1 MAEKHGSLSINS
13 DNIFPIIK
21 KWLYSDHDIFYREL
35 ISNGCDAIT
44 KLKKL
49 EMMGEYTFPENAK
62 NDIHVIINPEK
73 KTLKFIDTGLGM
85 TAEEVEEYI
94 NQIAFSGATDF
105 IEKYKD
111 KANDDQIIG
120 HFGLGFYSAFMV
132 ADAVHIDT
140 LSYKEGA
147 APVHWECDGGT
158 EFDMKEGDRTVVG
171 TEITLFLNEDCLE
184 FCNEYKA
191 REVIQKYCSFMPYPI
206 YLEKAGAPEEF
217 ETINPEDKKDD
228 DVVVETVEEDKPGKE
243 EGSTEKVTKLKIK
256 KRPVAL
262 NDTHPLWT
270 KHPNECTKEEY
281 IDFYRKVFKDYKE
294 PLFWIHLNMD
304 YPFNMKGILYFPKI
318 NMEYESIEGTIKL
331 YNNQVFIA
339 DNIKEVIP
347 EFLLLLKGVIDCPD
361 LPLNV
366 SRSALQNDGFV
377 NKIREYITKKVAD
390 KLSGMCKTDKEN
402 YEKYWDDISPFIK
415 FGCLKDD
422 KFCEK
427 MTDYILFKNLDGE
440 YMTLPECLEVKKV
453 DPDEEENKDQ
463 ATDAE
468 TGEKVEAEVVDENKD
483 DEQVDIPTEDSE
495 TKEKIIYYVTD
506 LVQQSQYVNM
516 FKKAKMDAVV
526 LPDRIDQPFVSQLEA
541 KNQGIKFARIDADL
555 TETFKTKNSKK
566 VEEEL
571 AKKSEEISALFKK
584 AIKKDNI
591 TVKVEKLKNKDISSM
606 ITVSEEARRMQDM
619 MKMYAMNG
627 MDMGMNKEGET
638 LILNANNKL
647 VEYVLEHQ
655 DGENVGLI
663 CEQLYDLALLQQAP
677 LQPEAMTK
685 FIARSN
691 KIMMLLAQ

>member
-49 EMMGEYTFPENAK
+49 EMMGEYTSPENAK
-62 NDIHVIINPEK
+62 NDIRVIIDPEK

-206 YLEKAGAPEEF
+206 YLEKANAPEEF

-281 IDFYRKVFKDYKE
+281 VDFYRKVFKDYKE

-453 DPDEEENKDQ
+453 DSDEEENKDQ
-463 ATDAE
+463 ATDTE

-677 LQPEAMTK
+677 LQPDAMTK